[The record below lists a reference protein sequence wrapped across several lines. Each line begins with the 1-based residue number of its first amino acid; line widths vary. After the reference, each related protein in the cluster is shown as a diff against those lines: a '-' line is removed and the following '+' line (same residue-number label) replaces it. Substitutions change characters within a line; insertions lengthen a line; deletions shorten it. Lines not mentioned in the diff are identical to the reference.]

1 MLKKYLALLII
12 LIATSLSACQGNTP
26 STNIDLELSD
36 FRMTPDRLIVP
47 AGSEISLHVSN
58 TGSITHDFTVME
70 IGANVG
76 DRYDQEDQN
85 NVYWEIEVRSG
96 ETMTV
101 QFLSPDEPGTY
112 QIVCSMPGHVQAG
125 MLGSLEV
132 VSRK

>member
-1 MLKKYLALLII
+1 LKKTLALFLF
-12 LIATSLSACQGNTP
+12 LIAASLSACQENTP
-26 STNIDLELSD
+26 STRIDLELSD
-36 FRMTPDRLIVP
+36 FLINPDRLIVP